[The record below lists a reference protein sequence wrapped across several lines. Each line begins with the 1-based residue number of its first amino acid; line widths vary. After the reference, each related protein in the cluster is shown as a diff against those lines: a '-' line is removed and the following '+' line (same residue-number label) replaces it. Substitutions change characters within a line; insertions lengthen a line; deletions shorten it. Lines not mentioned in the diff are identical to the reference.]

1 MLLIRQTIAYAEWF
15 DRVRDRQARARIDVR
30 VRRLGMGNA
39 GQHRVLAG
47 GVVEM
52 KIDHGPGYRV
62 YYTSRGSELILLL
75 IGGDKSSQQEDI
87 RAALRMVKEL
97 G

>member
-15 DRVRDRQARARIDVR
+15 DRVRDQQARARIDVR
-30 VRRLGMGNA
+30 VRRLGMGNP
-39 GQHRVLAG
+39 GQHRVLTG

-52 KIDHGPGYRV
+52 KIDYGPGYRV

-75 IGGDKSSQQEDI
+75 IGGDKSSQHEDI
-87 RAALRMVKEL
+87 QAALRMVKEL